1 VRDETTTRTDAEL
14 LRRSRS
20 DPDGFGDLAERYVLR
35 LDSWFRKRTGDPAV
49 AADLTSE
56 TLAQAWQSAPRFRD
70 LAEGSAAPW
79 LYGIAQNLLRSY
91 ARKRRVE
98 TAARRRLG
106 MPLRDYAGLEEADE
120 RLAAG
125 AHASLLQEAM
135 DDLPAREREAL
146 ELRVIEDLPYDD
158 VADRLGVSQGVAR
171 TYVSRALR
179 SLRTRFQGV
188 KP

>member
-1 VRDETTTRTDAEL
+1 MSHETTRTDAEL

-20 DPDGFGDLAERYVLR
+20 DPDAFGDLAERYVLR
-35 LDSWFRKRTGDPAV
+35 LDSWFRHRTGDPAA
-49 AADLTSE
+49 AADLTAE

-70 LAEGSAAPW
+70 LAGGSAGPW
-79 LYGIAQNLLRSY
+79 FYGIAQNLLRTY
-91 ARKRRVE
+91 ERKRRVE

-106 MPLRDYAGLEEADE
+106 MPLRAYTDFEEAED

-125 AHASLLQEAM
+125 AQAPLLRAAM
-135 DDLPAREREAL
+135 DDLPGREREAL
-146 ELRVIEDLPYDD
+146 ELRVLEDLSYED
-158 VADRLGVSQGVAR
+158 VAERLGVSQGVAR

-179 SLRTRFQGV
+179 AIRIRMQGV